1 MNIKGSRWLMRFSLL
16 LALVLFSACCLV
28 ACNDGEDPALNPDA
42 EAVYQDAIVL
52 LGEGKY
58 EEAYAKFVSI
68 KDEKG
73 VGAYLDRFVW
83 VCTEETYTNHSGSFT
98 RTTKYTCDG
107 SGRILQA
114 TETDSNGGKR
124 VTEYRYGET
133 DGRLL
138 ETKRSVDGV
147 VDYTVQYSY
156 NADGLL
162 ASKKYVT
169 DAFGEYVH
177 TYEYDENGN
186 LIKENDGFP
195 DSPCT
200 VEYSYDSQG
209 RLVETKQTYGGPMPS
224 ATVTAYSYG
233 DDGRISGGEVS
244 YRGADGSETRS
255 TQEYSNGLLVKETAH
270 YYDGDV
276 VMVYEYD
283 AHGNRTKVKGDT
295 TTEFGYALFYR
306 SEAK

>member
-28 ACNDGEDPALNPDA
+28 ACNDGEDPALNPDV

-68 KDEKG
+68 KDEKD

-98 RTTKYTCDG
+98 RTTRYTCDG

-124 VTEYRYGET
+124 VTEYWYGET

-162 ASKKYVT
+162 ASKKYLT

-186 LIKENDGFP
+186 LIKVKARD
-195 DSPCT
+195 
-200 VEYSYDSQG
+200 
-209 RLVETKQTYGGPMPS
+209 
-224 ATVTAYSYG
+224 
-233 DDGRISGGEVS
+233 
-244 YRGADGSETRS
+244 
-255 TQEYSNGLLVKETAH
+255 LLPFAWEPVIC
-270 YYDGDV
+270 
-276 VMVYEYD
+276 
-283 AHGNRTKVKGDT
+283 
-295 TTEFGYALFYR
+295 
-306 SEAK
+306 

>member
-16 LALVLFSACCLV
+16 LALVLFFACCLV

-68 KDEKG
+68 KNEKD
-73 VGAYLDRFVW
+73 VDSYLDRFVW

-124 VTEYRYGET
+124 VTEYWYGET

-283 AHGNRTKVKGDT
+283 AHGNLTKVKGNT